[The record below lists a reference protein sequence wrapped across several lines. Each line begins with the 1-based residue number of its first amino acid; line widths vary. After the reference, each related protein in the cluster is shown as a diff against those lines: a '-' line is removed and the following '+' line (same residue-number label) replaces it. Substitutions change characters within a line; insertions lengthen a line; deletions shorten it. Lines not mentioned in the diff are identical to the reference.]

1 MRSSGGSRRPSDEGG
16 RGRRSQKT
24 FFSALR
30 SQFGLKTKNKGGPPR
45 DPPLRRR
52 TVAAKLKKLKES

>member
-1 MRSSGGSRRPSDEGG
+1 MADPDDLQVKEGG
-16 RGRRSQKT
+16 EGGLKKH
-24 FFSALR
+24 FFR
-30 SQFGLKTKNKGGPPR
+30 PFGSQFCLKTKNKGGHPR